1 MPLAAHHTPAPACP
15 RVVAASRV
23 EDSPWCARVFRRA
36 AGSWTTPD
44 IAPCHA
50 TALRRSSR
58 RTAAGA
64 RGVIMPLIESR
75 ADAERFVSACLHYPQ
90 GTRSWGPLRA
100 ELMHRLEEEGRFDSY
115 ANAGTRVN
123 NYIRARIVN
132 AALGLEE
139 EKPDGQ
145 WLEEAVDEATDED
158 LVHMICEYLD
168 SRPERKVGLAP
179 SGNGIEARVGETQW
193 DDSGHFGHA
202 SLRVVGWDFVSF
214 DFKDQLRLDRELAQK
229 IAPNLKG
236 AIILEPRQCLSIHI
250 QVAVILLR
258 LRKKGE
264 VPPVHELHARRVEA
278 RPERPRRP
286 YCVGR

>member
-1 MPLAAHHTPAPACP
+1 MKGAPSEYHDFEYTEAEDPLRRA
-15 RVVAASRV
+15 VVAATRPPTKWKRLRTQIPV
-23 EDSPWCARVFRRA
+23 EEEPVGDPE
-36 AGSWTTPD
+36 D
-44 IAPCHA
+44 
-50 TALRRSSR
+50 
-58 RTAAGA
+58 
-64 RGVIMPLIESR
+64 EE
-75 ADAERFVSACLHYPQ
+75 ERK
-90 GTRSWGPLRA
+90 RA
-100 ELMHRLEEEGRFDSY
+100 EVMHRLDEEGRFDSY

-214 DFKDQLRLDRELAQK
+214 DFKDQLRLVRELAQK
-229 IAPNLKG
+229 IAPNLRG

-264 VPPVHELHARRVEA
+264 VPPVHEVQAGALAIRKEFQECGAAVEEYFGELPATCNGVRDYRARSRHRLVRA
-278 RPERPRRP
+278 
-286 YCVGR
+286 